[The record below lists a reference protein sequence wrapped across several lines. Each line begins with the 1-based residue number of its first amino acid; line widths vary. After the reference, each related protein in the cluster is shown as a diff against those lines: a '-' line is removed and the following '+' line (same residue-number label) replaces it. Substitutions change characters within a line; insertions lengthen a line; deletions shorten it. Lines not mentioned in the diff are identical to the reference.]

1 MHLLFKVECRHKQD
15 CCWVE
20 VNLATL
26 TYWGYYQILNI
37 GVSLNIDTY
46 DCDLLMFNIHRSI
59 KLDGIAV

>member
-1 MHLLFKVECRHKQD
+1 MWKNQVEEECMKDVEKKTCTLPFMVECRHKQD

-37 GVSLNIDTY
+37 GVS
-46 DCDLLMFNIHRSI
+46 
-59 KLDGIAV
+59 GIYERCV